1 MKLTE
6 NVFAHVKKKINI
18 MLSKAS
24 DFVYF
29 CKDDGFKFALK
40 QLYRLAPILE
50 LSPLALN
57 TLLELTMKQ

>member
-1 MKLTE
+1 M
-6 NVFAHVKKKINI
+6 FFHMYKKIQYHAEQ
-18 MLSKAS
+18 AS